1 MMDALDAL
9 LELNTAMGRRML
21 DILVKLEE
29 IRRLLKERQEPGG
42 GTGQD
47 QDPTRILHPA
57 SGHHDDAAAAPVRG
71 SRSRVRVGGD
81 TTTPPSCRQGGS
93 PQPFPGAASSA
104 RRSS

>member
-47 QDPTRILHPA
+47 QDPTRVLH
-57 SGHHDDAAAAPVRG
+57 
-71 SRSRVRVGGD
+71 
-81 TTTPPSCRQGGS
+81 
-93 PQPFPGAASSA
+93 
-104 RRSS
+104 

>member
-47 QDPTRILHPA
+47 
-57 SGHHDDAAAAPVRG
+57 
-71 SRSRVRVGGD
+71 
-81 TTTPPSCRQGGS
+81 
-93 PQPFPGAASSA
+93 
-104 RRSS
+104 